1 MLLFIVSCLELP
13 ELLSSPFVWVGE
25 EGVGEGLVALLLA
38 HKGGVNR
45 IRERLT

>member
-13 ELLSSPFVWVGE
+13 ALLSSPLVPVGE
-25 EGVGEGLVALLLA
+25 EGVGEGLVAFPLA
-38 HKGGVNR
+38 HKGGVNS